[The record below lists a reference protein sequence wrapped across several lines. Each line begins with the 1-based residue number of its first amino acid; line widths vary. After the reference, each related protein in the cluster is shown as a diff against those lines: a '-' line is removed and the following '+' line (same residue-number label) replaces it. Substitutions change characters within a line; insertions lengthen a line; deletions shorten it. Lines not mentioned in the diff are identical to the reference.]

1 MNTQFIWKFVAICI
15 ASILIFSSCNPDG
28 SQGNTTQ
35 GTTSKIDSGVTD
47 KPILFENLS
56 SEKTGIDFNN
66 KIDVYK
72 VKTILEYI
80 NSYNGGGVAIG
91 DINND
96 GLADIYFTGNSMSNK
111 LFLNKGNMQFED
123 ITKSAGV
130 AAKGRWG
137 TGVTMADVNNDG
149 LLDIYVCLSYM
160 DDAALRENLLY
171 INNGDLSFTEQAKS
185 YGVNDNRY
193 SIEAVFFDYDKDND
207 LDLYVGNHGLDR
219 MGDGDRFYEKWKNPS
234 SDFSDGMY
242 RNNGDGSFTDVSAEA
257 GIINYGFT
265 LSLSVSDY
273 NNDGWLDLYTAV
285 DHTEPD
291 ILYQNNGDGT
301 FTNVIN
307 ETFKHIP
314 FSSMGS
320 DAADINNDG
329 LVDLYCVD
337 MLSENNYRNKAQMGD
352 MNPKAFWEN
361 VDRGYHFAYM
371 RNQLQLNMG
380 NGTFSEIGQ
389 LSGLDKTDWS
399 WSPLI
404 ADFNNNGFKDIFI
417 TNGYLL
423 DVMDKDS
430 RKRLTK
436 SVEKAMKERKNHKEV
451 FLDFTLGLT
460 STKLANYCYRNN
472 GDLTFSD
479 VSSESGLNFNGFSNG
494 AAYADLDNDGD
505 LDIVVNNINDRAFV
519 YQNKAERNGF
529 HYLKVKLDGGGVVN
543 TIGTKVTIET
553 KNGIQVQESIPV
565 RGYQSSSDQV
575 LNFGLGIESKIDRI
589 VVDWI
594 NGRQTIIQNPAI
606 DQLLTI
612 KASATDPEVKK
623 SSSSLAVFE
632 KGNGDFINYIH
643 QENEFDDFEIQVLLP
658 HKMSQ
663 FGPHISKGDV
673 NGDGVEDVFI
683 GGAVGQVGQIMLGS
697 NAGPFTKL
705 ENSVF
710 NEDRQS
716 EDYGS
721 IFVDIDNDKDLDLY
735 VVSGGNE
742 YANQSNFYQDRIY
755 INDGSGIFSKGK
767 LPQFYTSGSF
777 VTAGDYD
784 KDGDQDLFVGGRHVP
799 GQYPRPASSYIL
811 QNNSGSFTMLDKGA
825 EVFNELGMATDALW
839 HDVDKDGLL
848 DLIVV
853 GEWMPVTIITQGVD
867 GFSDQTSSYGLEDSN
882 GWWNTIKSGDFNGD
896 GEPEFI
902 LGNLGLNYKYKA
914 TKEKPF
920 LIYGNDFDANG
931 KYDIV
936 LSYVND
942 EGTFPLRGRQCSSEQ
957 IPSIAEDFEN
967 YDAFAKASLK
977 DVYGEKLDSSLHYR
991 ISDFRTS
998 ILRKNRSGKYELE
1011 PLSNEAQMSPVY
1023 GVAVQDF
1030 DKDGKLDF
1038 ILGGNL
1044 YTAEVETGRADA
1056 GKGYFYKGDGK
1067 GNFQAIK
1074 ASDCGFEIDGDV
1086 RDMEVLD
1093 GVVIVANNNSAVQA
1107 FKY

>member
-1 MNTQFIWKFVAICI
+1 MNTQISWNLVAISI
-15 ASILIFSSCNPDG
+15 AFVFFFSACNPDG
-28 SQGNTTQ
+28 SDGNSTQ
-35 GTTSKIDSGVTD
+35 STASESNSKVTE
-47 KPILFENLS
+47 KPILFKNLS

-96 GLADIYFTGNSMSNK
+96 GLSDIYFTGNSMSNK
-111 LFLNKGNMQFED
+111 LYLNKGNMEFED

-130 AAKGRWG
+130 SAKGRWG
-137 TGVTMADVNNDG
+137 TGVTMADVNGDG
-149 LLDIYVCLSYM
+149 FLDIYVCLSYI
-160 DDAALRENLLY
+160 DDASKRENLLY
-171 INNGDLSFTEQAKS
+171 INNGDQTFTESAKS
-185 YGVNDNRY
+185 YGINDNRY

-207 LDLYVGNHGLDR
+207 LDLYVGNHGLNR
-219 MGDGDRFYEKWKNPS
+219 LGDNDRFYNKWKNPS
-234 SDFSDGMY
+234 VEFSDGLF
-242 RNNGDGSFTDVSAEA
+242 RNNGDGTFTDVSVEA
-257 GIINYGFT
+257 GVLNYGFT

-314 FSSMGS
+314 FSSMGT

-337 MLSENNYRNKAQMGD
+337 MLSDNNYRNKAQMGD
-352 MNPKAFWEN
+352 MNPELFWEN

-380 NGTFSEIGQ
+380 DGSFSEIGQ

-399 WSPLI
+399 WSPLF
-404 ADFNNNGFKDIFI
+404 ADFNNNGYKDLFI

-423 DVMDKDS
+423 DIMDKDS
-430 RKRLTK
+430 NKRLTK
-436 SVEKAMKERKNHKEV
+436 DVEKARKQRKNPQEV
-451 FLDFTLGLT
+451 FLDFTLSLT
-460 STKLANYCYRNN
+460 STKLTNYCYRNN
-472 GDLTFSD
+472 GDLTFSN

-494 AAYADLDNDGD
+494 AAYGDLDNDGD

-519 YQNKAERNGF
+519 YQNEAERIGF
-529 HYLKVKLDGGGVVN
+529 HYLKVKLDGGGVVT
-543 TIGTKVTIET
+543 TIGTKVTLET
-553 KNGIQVQESIPV
+553 KNGIQVQEFVPV
-565 RGYQSSSDQV
+565 RGYQSSVDQV
-575 LNFGLGIESKIDRI
+575 LNFGLGNDTKVDRI

-594 NGRQTIIQNPAI
+594 NGKQTIITNPKV
-606 DQLLTI
+606 DQLLNI
-612 KASATDPEVKK
+612 KASAADAAVSKN
-623 SSSSLAVFE
+623 SSSIAVFE
-632 KGNGDFINYIH
+632 KGNADFINYMH
-643 QENEFDDFEIQVLLP
+643 KENEFDDYEIQVLLP
-658 HKMSQ
+658 HKMST

-673 NGDGVEDVFI
+673 NGDGVSDVFI
-683 GGAVGQVGQIMLGS
+683 GGAVGQSGQILLGS
-697 NAGPFTKL
+697 SAGPFTTLPNPAFAADTK
-705 ENSVF
+705 
-710 NEDRQS
+710 S

-721 IFVDIDNDKDLDLY
+721 VFVDIDNDNDLDLY

-742 YANQSNFYQDRIY
+742 YTTQSKFYQDRIY
-755 INDGSGIFSKGK
+755 LNDGNGTFTKGK
-767 LPQFYTSGSF
+767 LPEFFTSGS
-777 VTAGDYD
+777 VVRATDYD
-784 KDGDQDLFVGGRHVP
+784 NDGDQDLFVGGRHVP
-799 GQYPRPASSYIL
+799 GQYPRPATSYIL
-811 QNNSGSFTMLDKGA
+811 NNNGGTFSILDKGA

-839 HDVDKDGLL
+839 YDIDKDGLK

-853 GEWMPVTIITQGVD
+853 GEWMPVTIMKQSSD
-867 GFSDQTSSYGLEDSN
+867 GFSNQTAQYGLEDSN

-896 GEPEFI
+896 GEAEFI

-914 TKEKPF
+914 SKEKPF
-920 LIYGNDFDANG
+920 LIYGNDFDQNG

-936 LSYVND
+936 LSYIND

-957 IPSIAEDFEN
+957 IPSIADDFEN

-991 ISDFRTS
+991 ISDFRSSMLT
-998 ILRKNRSGKYELE
+998 RNGSGKYELT

-1023 GVAVQDF
+1023 GIAVEDF

-1074 ASDCGFEIDGDV
+1074 ASDCGFTADGDV
-1086 RDMEVLD
+1086 RNIEVLD
-1093 GVVIVANNNSAVQA
+1093 GLVLVGNNNSAVQA
-1107 FKY
+1107 FKF